1 MCFTVFLLSN
11 LLFMEIFLTIVII
24 LGIIVIFNRKAFSK
38 HKDQSNYAIS
48 ALIAKYTY
56 ESLDK
61 DEQARVDVESLNIM
75 HDRVLKDSG
84 LELDSYDKSMKM
96 VKSTL
101 ESKKTENIWW
111 YWLFIAM
118 VLMELKIQT
127 PCNEEWHISEAPFLE
142 LQNEEKYAIKW
153 MREYLK
159 DRYNIIVA

>member
-101 ESKKTENIWW
+101 ESKKTENIW
-111 YWLFIAM
+111 
-118 VLMELKIQT
+118 
-127 PCNEEWHISEAPFLE
+127 
-142 LQNEEKYAIKW
+142 
-153 MREYLK
+153 
-159 DRYNIIVA
+159 